1 MAAMT
6 SARTKKGTTFSVF
19 DSASGRRFLIDTGAS
34 KSIIPPGPTEKKQ
47 PRDVGICL
55 TAANGAEIATY
66 GTRKMSV
73 RLQEESYTWKFIVAD
88 VTTPILGADF
98 LAHHELL
105 VDVAHRRLISL
116 VNFEV
121 VRLRREGG
129 GPLVA
134 AVEISPF
141 ADLCVEFPSV
151 FRPELT

>member
-73 RLQEESYTWKFIVAD
+73 RLQEETFK
-88 VTTPILGADF
+88 
-98 LAHHELL
+98 
-105 VDVAHRRLISL
+105 
-116 VNFEV
+116 
-121 VRLRREGG
+121 
-129 GPLVA
+129 
-134 AVEISPF
+134 
-141 ADLCVEFPSV
+141 
-151 FRPELT
+151 